1 MSRSQLQSTGSWL
14 PPAPRSAG
22 CANQLATDVGS
33 GRATQHLYG
42 GHLFVF
48 VSRRRSHLKILTW
61 DGSGLVILYKRLSRG
76 RFVLPDTDPSG
87 DARTTTL
94 DPAALATLLDG
105 VAVVGRRGSRS
116 ASRASPRIDTA
127 STL

>member
-1 MSRSQLQSTGSWL
+1 MLTTKPSQQIF
-14 PPAPRSAG
+14 
-22 CANQLATDVGS
+22 LATDPVDMRGGFDRLA
-33 GRATQHLYG
+33 GRVVQAGLDLYG

-48 VSRRRSHLKILTW
+48 VSRRRTHLKILTW

-76 RFVLPDTDPSG
+76 RFVLPDTDPSI
-87 DARTTTL
+87 DARATTL

-105 VAVVGRRGSRS
+105 VAVVGRRRSRS
-116 ASRASPRIDTA
+116 ASGPSPGIDTA